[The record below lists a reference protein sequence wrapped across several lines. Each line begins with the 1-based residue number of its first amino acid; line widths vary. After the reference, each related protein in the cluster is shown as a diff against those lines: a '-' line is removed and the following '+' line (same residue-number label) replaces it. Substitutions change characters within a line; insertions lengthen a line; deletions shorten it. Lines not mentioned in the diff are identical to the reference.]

1 MVENDHDIIWGDPA
15 IGVEVVDTESKTC
28 LFIVRLGVDIKDQP
42 LEEFKVDT
50 SVLTRRAGQ
59 SKETLPNQS
68 RQVNIATEGILV
80 NVGLRVSLHL

>member
-1 MVENDHDIIWGDPA
+1 MVENDHDIIRDDPA

-28 LFIVRLGVDIKDQP
+28 LFIVRPGVDIKDQP

-59 SKETLPNQS
+59 CKETFSYQS
-68 RQVNIATEGILV
+68 RQVNVVTEGILV
-80 NVGLRVSLHL
+80 NVGL